1 MISQTRLKALGAMF
15 ADVCKA
21 YHYRRPKMEPPYLI
35 WAEDGAENWGAD
47 LTVKEQRFTG
57 AADYYTKDEYDATI
71 DAIQAEATAS
81 GIWLALDSVQY
92 EEETN
97 LIHYSWRWVL

>member
-1 MISQTRLKALGAMF
+1 MF

-57 AADYYTKDEYDATI
+57 AADYYTKD
-71 DAIQAEATAS
+71 
-81 GIWLALDSVQY
+81 
-92 EEETN
+92 
-97 LIHYSWRWVL
+97 

>member
-1 MISQTRLKALGAMF
+1 MF

-71 DAIQAEATAS
+71 DAIQAEATVS
-81 GIWLALDSVQY
+81 DIWLALDSVQY